1 VQEEDTYL
9 SVANNVQEKTIFEKS
24 TKVGLQN
31 IANRYKLLSDRQVE
45 ISRENDIFKV
55 RIPLLQPALP

>member
-1 VQEEDTYL
+1 
-9 SVANNVQEKTIFEKS
+9 VQEKTIFEKS